1 MPEWQTTTI
10 NDSSAQRGCVAAYLW
25 SHHLKHLTFP
35 SLLLTTLILAACGG
49 GSGTTGSTA
58 DGSAQSLAASN
69 ATVTPSSGDVTDT
82 STPATSSSSSSSS
95 TQPSTTPTSTTS
107 TPTTSTTTQIVEYY
121 GDSTIYGY
129 RSGSGGQ
136 VAKPAPAAFAE
147 ALPASG
153 KYDVRNEGVSGTTA
167 CDLLNGTDGVHPAW
181 SSQMTSSKAKYVL
194 VNFAINDEWKYDMN
208 TYKSCMHSLAQT
220 AAQHGKQMI
229 FETPNPTR
237 DSGPG
242 GLDTM
247 VAAMKEVASQEGI
260 PVIDQ
265 YQYLTNYLNG
275 ASPYSICPDGL
286 HPTDAVYIMKGQY
299 AASVFTTLFK

>member
-1 MPEWQTTTI
+1 M
-10 NDSSAQRGCVAAYLW
+10 
-25 SHHLKHLTFP
+25 
-35 SLLLTTLILAACGG
+35 
-49 GSGTTGSTA
+49 
-58 DGSAQSLAASN
+58 
-69 ATVTPSSGDVTDT
+69 
-82 STPATSSSSSSSS
+82 
-95 TQPSTTPTSTTS
+95 
-107 TPTTSTTTQIVEYY
+107 
-121 GDSTIYGY
+121 
-129 RSGSGGQ
+129 
-136 VAKPAPAAFAE
+136 AKPAPAAFAE
-147 ALPASG
+147 ALPVSG

-167 CDLLNGTDGVHPAW
+167 CDLLNGADGVHPAW
-181 SSQMTSSKAKYVL
+181 SSQMSSSKAKYVL
-194 VNFAINDEWKYDMN
+194 VNFAINDEWKYDMA

-220 AAQHGKQMI
+220 AKQNGKQMI

-247 VAAMKEVASQEGI
+247 VAAMKEVASQEGV

-265 YQYLTNYLNG
+265 YQYLTDYLNG